1 MVFTEQPCNKV
12 KLKELSIL
20 TCTLFLRLLQARE
33 ISVPTSSRSAFPCAL
48 KKIVFP
54 RAHVPK
60 TPGNWERESS
70 MLVSM
75 NTITVQEFSE
85 KCILCTGTCKKGNKR
100 GHRIASLRY
109 PMLGEGVA
117 KNKN

>member
-1 MVFTEQPCNKV
+1 
-12 KLKELSIL
+12 
-20 TCTLFLRLLQARE
+20 
-33 ISVPTSSRSAFPCAL
+33 
-48 KKIVFP
+48 
-54 RAHVPK
+54 
-60 TPGNWERESS
+60 
-70 MLVSM
+70 M